1 MPSHPVPQTSTRTGL
16 APAGELGHQLTRALG
31 VALLVVGVAAAVVGG
46 LVFGLGW
53 LPGSALPYYMLGIGA
68 ALFAGMLALWLHGR
82 LLDPRAAMPYA
93 GDGRL
98 MAGRMQSLLAAAF
111 GVKLVV
117 LTIGVF
123 ALRQSG
129 AKFAD
134 TTTFAVTFAGGALL
148 CQLATAAFLAR
159 TLRHRP
165 GRPTAS

>member
-1 MPSHPVPQTSTRTGL
+1 MPSPSAPKTSTGSEL
-16 APAGELGHQLTRALG
+16 AESRDLGNPLARALG
-31 VALLVVGVAAAVVGG
+31 VALLVVGATATVVGA
-46 LVFGLGW
+46 LVFGLGA
-53 LPGSALPYYMLGIGA
+53 LTSDALPYYGLGIGA

-82 LLDPRAAMPYA
+82 LLDPRATIPYA

-123 ALRQSG
+123 SLRQSG

-165 GRPTAS
+165 TRPSAY